1 MNVDIPEFTDNEL
14 DIRMAK
20 SYRGYIKL
28 NGEQRTK
35 ARSDVRKLLQLVRE
49 WHSKKGELIGQV
61 IDNQSW
67 LTASLQ
73 AEEQWRTKPVKRVF
87 IDENQ
92 MPVFF
97 VEKGRLYYTTGFYI
111 NGSLDFRPK

>member
-28 NGEQRTK
+28 NGEQRIK
-35 ARSDVRKLLQLVRE
+35 ARSDVRRLLQLVKE
-49 WHSKKGELIGQV
+49 WHRKKDELID
-61 IDNQSW
+61 DNQPW
-67 LTASLQ
+67 LIASLQ
-73 AEEQWRTKPVKRVF
+73 ADEQWRTKPLKHVF
-87 IDENQ
+87 VDENQ
-92 MPVFF
+92 MPIFF
-97 VEKGRLYYTTGFYI
+97 VERGRLYYTTGFCI